1 MQHRRTCQC
10 TECRKAFVPNASA
23 RKTQKTC
30 GRKACRDER
39 RGRQARRR
47 RRSDLE
53 ACRADERERQQ
64 RRRARLKEA
73 RAGAGAGETPNK
85 GAREAPVAVAEA
97 SGHALAGCDR
107 AVSGHAPSPCH
118 APASAHNDADYQA
131 KLVNCLAAVLELSRA
146 GLGQDL
152 PRFLR
157 KIARS
162 GCNSARSV
170 NRVSRATLGADVLE
184 TTGKS
189 GRKSAPLSRTGLP
202 VTGGSVLSGRAP

>member
-1 MQHRRTCQC
+1 MQHGTTCQC

-39 RGRQARRR
+39 RWRHARRR
-47 RRSDLE
+47 RRSDL
-53 ACRADERERQQ
+53 AAYRADERERQQ
-64 RRRARLKEA
+64 RRRARLKEE
-73 RAGAGAGETPNK
+73 REGAGAGETPDK
-85 GAREAPVAVAEA
+85 AAREAPVAVAEA
-97 SGHALAGCDR
+97 PGHALAGCDR
-107 AVSGHAPSPCH
+107 AVSGHVPGSCH
-118 APASAHNDADYQA
+118 APAFTHKDADYQA

-162 GCNSARSV
+162 GCSAARSV
-170 NRVSRATLGADVLE
+170 NRVSRATLGADVAE
-184 TTGKS
+184 NTGKS
-189 GRKSAPLSRTGLP
+189 GRKSAPLSRTGLS
-202 VTGGSVLSGRAP
+202 VTGRGVLSVRAP